1 MKYFNYQY
9 ADSFGKVW
17 GLFSELSSI
26 SRVGEDARNSRWD
39 YSHTTEIVNSAMNGN
54 LPSDCTEFD
63 LKAYEIA
70 CAKNDEI
77 ELSETRK
84 KYLTIVDN
92 INSKEETTV
101 GYGQISLNDKRL
113 KFVEEAFAELDN
125 NDEFEKC
132 LCELYNIRKTYI
144 VERGIDPVEM
154 LANSLKGIPEAVSSM
169 SELFSSDTT
178 LREIVEVL
186 CENSSN
192 DLQIRLEGAF

>member
-9 ADSFGKVW
+9 ADSLGRVW

-26 SRVGEDARNSRWD
+26 SRVGEEARNSRWD

-54 LPSDCTEFD
+54 LPRNHEDFD

-70 CAKNDEI
+70 CAKHDEV
-77 ELSETRK
+77 ELSDSRK
-84 KYLTIVDN
+84 KFLTIVDN

-113 KFVEEAFAELDN
+113 KFVEDAFAELDN

-132 LCELYNIRKTYI
+132 LCELYNIRKSYI
-144 VERGIDPVEM
+144 VDKGVDPVEM

-169 SELFSSDTT
+169 SNLFLEDLA
-178 LREIVEVL
+178 LRRIVEVL
-186 CENSSN
+186 CENGSN
-192 DLQIRLEGAF
+192 TLQVRLEGAF